1 MVLCGGVFFVGEVYY
16 LADPCCI
23 RFSGG
28 SVPTSM
34 EAWLRAADGGLAPC
48 RGNGVMG
55 PQYLQYLS
63 YLSCTDN
70 VSCNPWSGHPDVTK
84 TTSNRTT
91 PPPLKIA
98 RMDLKVGPW
107 PARVESVAWLSHAL
121 VLWILIQPTIT
132 AGAGTG
138 VEVGTLMAL
147 LVFFKLCW
155 WSFRQVKPWVRVGF
169 RIVGCICCIFQSWL
183 HFTLHHGVFINT
195 IHTQT
200 EDIATHWRLLRQ
212 QRLLD
217 RSFVCR

>member
-1 MVLCGGVFFVGEVYY
+1 MAAWPLVG
-16 LADPCCI
+16 AI
-23 RFSGG
+23 
-28 SVPTSM
+28 
-34 EAWLRAADGGLAPC
+34 
-48 RGNGVMG
+48 MG

-138 VEVGTLMAL
+138 L
-147 LVFFKLCW
+147 
-155 WSFRQVKPWVRVGF
+155 
-169 RIVGCICCIFQSWL
+169 
-183 HFTLHHGVFINT
+183 
-195 IHTQT
+195 
-200 EDIATHWRLLRQ
+200 RLEH
-212 QRLLD
+212 
-217 RSFVCR
+217 

>member
-147 LVFFKLCW
+147 LVFF
-155 WSFRQVKPWVRVGF
+155 
-169 RIVGCICCIFQSWL
+169 
-183 HFTLHHGVFINT
+183 
-195 IHTQT
+195 
-200 EDIATHWRLLRQ
+200 
-212 QRLLD
+212 
-217 RSFVCR
+217 